1 MKSLCVFLGARF
13 GNRPDYAEAARA
25 LGEEMARR
33 GLHLVYGG
41 GGIGLM
47 GILADAALAAGGRV
61 TGVIPDFLADPEVA
75 HRGLTELRVVASM
88 HERKALMA
96 ELADGFVVLPGG
108 LGTLEECFEVLTWGQ
123 LGVHGKPCGVLNVA
137 GYWTSL
143 LAFLDQAV
151 EAGFVGE
158 ADRAALMV
166 ETSITGLLDQ
176 FEIQTP
182 EGL

>member
-13 GNRPDYAEAARA
+13 GNRPEYAEAAQA
-25 LGEEMARR
+25 LGAEMARR

-47 GILADAALAAGGRV
+47 GVLADAALAAGGRV

-75 HRGLTELRVVASM
+75 HRGLTELRVVGSM

-96 ELADGFVVLPGG
+96 ALADGFVMLPGG
-108 LGTLEECFEVLTWGQ
+108 LGTLEECFEVLTWAQ
-123 LGVHGKPCGVLNVA
+123 LGVHRKPCGVLNVA

-151 EAGFVGE
+151 EEGFVGKT
-158 ADRAALMV
+158 DRAALMV
-166 ETSITGLLDQ
+166 ETTVARLLDRFQ
-176 FEIQTP
+176 VESP
-182 EGL
+182 EAP

>member
-1 MKSLCVFLGARF
+1 MKSLCVFLGARS
-13 GNRPDYAEAARA
+13 GHRPEYAEAARA

-47 GILADAALAAGGRV
+47 GTLADAALAAGGRV
-61 TGVIPDFLADPEVA
+61 TGVIPDFLADQDVA

-88 HERKALMA
+88 HERKAAMA
-96 ELADGFVVLPGG
+96 EFADGFVMLPGG

-123 LGVHGKPCGVLNVA
+123 LGVHGKPCGVLNVS

-151 EAGFVGE
+151 EEGFVG
-158 ADRAALMV
+158 ANDRAALIV
-166 ETSITGLLDQ
+166 ESTSVDLLDRLQ
-176 FEIQTP
+176 IKHL
-182 EGL
+182 EGR